1 MNHPGEPHP
10 LQSIQ
15 QNLPILNMPL
25 PARPAEYER
34 DAHDID
40 LKGYF
45 NIL

>member
-10 LQSIQ
+10 LQNIPQSM
-15 QNLPILNMPL
+15 PILNMPL
-25 PARPAEYER
+25 PAPPPQYGS